1 VTDDPRVE
9 GTGCADLPCH
19 VANRKPEEKEQS
31 MDSSADLDE
40 VRAGLAAKRAQLE
53 SELDILT
60 APSAD
65 QGGISFGKRVGDG
78 TSLAV
83 ERLSQVAAHDQL
95 QDMLADVV
103 RAEQK
108 LADGTYGRCDVCGRD
123 IGVGRLEALPWATLC
138 IEDASKR

>member
-1 VTDDPRVE
+1 MGEDQVV
-9 GTGCADLPCH
+9 GGVDLTQ
-19 VANRKPEEKEQS
+19 VKA
-31 MDSSADLDE
+31 
-40 VRAGLAAKRAQLE
+40 VLAAKRTQLE
-53 SELDILT
+53 SELDILA

-83 ERLSQVAAHDQL
+83 ERLSQVAAHDRL
-95 QDMLADVV
+95 QDLLADVL

-123 IGVGRLEALPWATLC
+123 IGAGRLEALPWATLC
-138 IEDASKR
+138 IEDKRRQELR

>member
-1 VTDDPRVE
+1 MTD
-9 GTGCADLPCH
+9 
-19 VANRKPEEKEQS
+19 
-31 MDSSADLDE
+31 ADLDE
-40 VRAGLAAKRAQLE
+40 VRAALAAKRAQLE
-53 SELDILT
+53 AELAILA

-95 QDMLADVV
+95 QVMLADVI

-108 LADGTYGRCDVCGRD
+108 LVEGGYGRCAVCGRP
-123 IGVGRLEALPWATLC
+123 ISPGRLEALPWATMC
-138 IEDASKR
+138 IEDAAAR

>member
-1 VTDDPRVE
+1 MGEDQVV
-9 GTGCADLPCH
+9 GGVDLTQ
-19 VANRKPEEKEQS
+19 VKA
-31 MDSSADLDE
+31 
-40 VRAGLAAKRAQLE
+40 VLAAKRTQLE
-53 SELDILT
+53 SELDILA

-83 ERLSQVAAHDQL
+83 ERLSQVAAHDRL
-95 QDMLADVV
+95 QDLLADVL

-123 IGVGRLEALPWATLC
+123 IGAGRLEALPWAILC

>member
-1 VTDDPRVE
+1 M
-9 GTGCADLPCH
+9 
-19 VANRKPEEKEQS
+19 VAGV
-31 MDSSADLDE
+31 DLDE
-40 VRAGLAAKRAQLE
+40 VGALLAAKRSQLE
-53 SELDILT
+53 SELNILA

-95 QDMLADVV
+95 QDMLVDVV

-108 LADGTYGRCDVCGRD
+108 LADGTYGRCDVCGRN
-123 IGVGRLEALPWATLC
+123 IGAGRLEALPWATLC